1 MKKLFIIIAIVL
13 ALAAVLFVSPITGKE
28 SKNETSYYGSAY
40 AGEGGGG
47 GF

>member
-13 ALAAVLFVSPITGKE
+13 ALAAILFVSPITGKE
-28 SKNETSYYGSAY
+28 GRNETTYYGSAY

>member
-1 MKKLFIIIAIVL
+1 MKKLFIILAIVL

-28 SKNETSYYGSAY
+28 GKSGTTYYGSAY

>member
-13 ALAAVLFVSPITGKE
+13 TLAAILFVSPINGKE
-28 SKNETSYYGSAY
+28 GKNESSYYGSAY

>member
-13 ALAAVLFVSPITGKE
+13 ALAAVLFVAPITGRE
-28 SKNETSYYGSAY
+28 SKNETTYFGSAY

>member
-1 MKKLFIIIAIVL
+1 MKKLLIVIAIVV
-13 ALAAVLFVSPITGKE
+13 ALAAVLFASPILGRE
-28 SKNETSYYGSAY
+28 AKNEGTYHGSAY

>member
-13 ALAAVLFVSPITGKE
+13 ALAAIMFVSPITGKE
-28 SKNETSYYGSAY
+28 GKTQPTYYGTAY